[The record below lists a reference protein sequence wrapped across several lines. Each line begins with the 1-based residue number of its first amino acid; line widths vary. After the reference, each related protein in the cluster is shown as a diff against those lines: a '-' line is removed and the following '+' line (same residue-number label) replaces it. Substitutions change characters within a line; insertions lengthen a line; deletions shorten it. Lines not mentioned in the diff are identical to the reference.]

1 MLTAHEAVNMYKRG
15 IEVLKAD
22 QERYAMQLNKV
33 QVALTLRQQ
42 ASAFA
47 SIAEIY
53 MTEPLCDEADAE

>member
-33 QVALTLRQQ
+33 QVAFTLRQQ
-42 ASAFA
+42 ASAFVRQHQVQVQ
-47 SIAEIY
+47 
-53 MTEPLCDEADAE
+53 DEV